1 MSDITESDITEEAYN
16 NAAQKLI
23 DLANTLSADGHSAD
37 VHEVADGLLAGVIHF
52 WLYSRQPCGDAF
64 CESCAPFSD
73 AESRL
78 AVLRELVDEL
88 GRDSEY
94 FHSAT
99 DTPAGHA

>member
-1 MSDITESDITEEAYN
+1 MSDITESEVTEETYN

-23 DLANTLSADGHSAD
+23 DLANTLSADGHSPD

-52 WLYSRQPCGDAF
+52 WLYSRQPCGDSF

>member
-1 MSDITESDITEEAYN
+1 MSDTTEETYN

-23 DLANTLSADGHSAD
+23 DLANTLSSDGHSPD
-37 VHEVADGLLAGVIHF
+37 VHEVADGLLAGAIHF
-52 WLYSRQPCGDAF
+52 WLYSRQPCGDVF

-73 AESRL
+73 PESRL
-78 AVLRELVDEL
+78 AVLHELIDEL

>member
-1 MSDITESDITEEAYN
+1 MNDVTEETYN

-23 DLANTLSADGHSAD
+23 DLANTLSADGHSSD
-37 VHEVADGLLAGVIHF
+37 VHEVADGLLAGAIHF

-73 AESRL
+73 PESRL
-78 AVLRELVDEL
+78 AELHELVDEL
-88 GRDSEY
+88 GRDSDY

>member
-1 MSDITESDITEEAYN
+1 MSDITEETYN

-23 DLANTLSADGHSAD
+23 DLANTLSSDGHSPD
-37 VHEVADGLLAGVIHF
+37 VHEVADGLLAGAIHF
-52 WLYSRQPCGDAF
+52 WLYSRQPCGDVF

-73 AESRL
+73 PESRL
-78 AVLRELVDEL
+78 AVLHELVDEL

-94 FHSAT
+94 FHAAT

>member
-1 MSDITESDITEEAYN
+1 MSDITEETYN

-23 DLANTLSADGHSAD
+23 DLANTLSSDGHSPD
-37 VHEVADGLLAGVIHF
+37 VHEVADGLLAGAIHF

-73 AESRL
+73 PESRL
-78 AVLRELVDEL
+78 AVLHELVDEL

-94 FHSAT
+94 FHAAT